1 MLVNEG
7 EELQRYWKFEQ
18 RLFFFFFK
26 CETVFQEWE
35 SPGLSSAAHLF
46 PLPLGFPF
54 TEFLL
59 FIIEVSCLS
68 SSGCRGCSASFTIF
82 VTGRLSPRKLRVG
95 LRRLR
100 EGLYRMELECA
111 HHAVTQHFSD
121 FCLLSQVP
129 CRFQGPV
136 DLSKPW
142 APSRQGQLE
151 ALGLEVE
158 VEALGWKCRGAHE
171 RNFQAE

>member
-1 MLVNEG
+1 MTNASKWRWGNTEVLEV
-7 EELQRYWKFEQ
+7 WTKIFV
-18 RLFFFFFK
+18 FK

-46 PLPLGFPF
+46 LLLFGLPF
-54 TEFLL
+54 TEIRFFVPSEQQWWPRLQCQFHSL
-59 FIIEVSCLS
+59 CLQVDHHQGNS
-68 SSGCRGCSASFTIF
+68 EWDSGGP
-82 VTGRLSPRKLRVG
+82 GRHLQDGAGVRPARSYTTLPG
-95 LRRLR
+95 
-100 EGLYRMELECA
+100 
-111 HHAVTQHFSD
+111 
-121 FCLLSQVP
+121 FCLVSQVP

-136 DLSKPW
+136 NLNKPW

-151 ALGLEVE
+151 ALGLEGE